1 MSPMSSSVTAP
12 ALEAYPVGACFSD
25 EDIAFIQ
32 SQIPAILRG
41 QLSTARWTERF
52 EQSVA
57 AAAGTRYAVAFP
69 SCTAALES
77 ALVALGIRPGDE
89 VLIPAQ
95 TFVATAMA
103 VHLVGAR
110 PVVCDILPATHCL
123 APEEIARRASPRTKG
138 VILVHLAGL
147 ITPDLPQIQD
157 QCDKLGLWL
166 LEDCAHAH
174 GASAQGRV
182 AGSIGRAGCFSYYP
196 TKVLTSGEGG
206 ALTTDDPR
214 IAEVARS
221 LQNRGRDMSAPTEL
235 YIRAGHNY
243 RFPEISALL
252 GCVQHT
258 HLAEFLRL
266 RDGIAR
272 YYRARLREAAPS
284 LEVQVHPTGVVHSY
298 WKFLV
303 NLPRHM
309 SRERIQSFMALRGA
323 AIHWSYWPP
332 VHLMPVMRELFGYSP
347 GECPVAEDVLSR
359 NISLPIDP
367 RLDQRQMEHVIDT
380 LLEAVREED
389 Q

>member
-1 MSPMSSSVTAP
+1 MSLMSSSVAVST
-12 ALEAYPVGACFSD
+12 LEAFPGGPCFSD

-32 SQIPAILRG
+32 SEIPAILRG
-41 QLSTARWTERF
+41 QVSTARWTERF

-57 AAAGTRYAVAFP
+57 AAAGTRYAVAFS

-89 VLIPAQ
+89 VLVPAQ

-110 PVVCDILPATHCL
+110 PVVCDIVSATHCL
-123 APEEIARRASPRTKG
+123 APEEIARRASSRTKG
-138 VILVHLAGL
+138 VILVHMGGL
-147 ITPDLPQIQD
+147 ITPDLAQIQD

-174 GASAQGRV
+174 GASRRGRA

-196 TKVLTSGEGG
+196 TKILTCGEGG
-206 ALTTDDPR
+206 ALTTGDPH

-235 YIRAGHNY
+235 YIRAGRNN
-243 RFPEISALL
+243 RVPEISALL

-303 NLPRHM
+303 NLPRHV
-309 SRERIQSFMALRGA
+309 SRERVQNFMAPRGV

-332 VHLMPVMRELFGYSP
+332 VHLMPVMRELFGYAP

-359 NISLPIDP
+359 NICLPMHP
-367 RLDQRQMEHVIDT
+367 RLEQRQMEHVMET
-380 LLEAVREED
+380 LLEAVRRES